1 MRPTAVL
8 LAAAALAGPLAVSA
22 QTLDLPTRKAGL
34 WEIAMTMEKPKAM
47 PAFTSQ
53 VCLDAATDRE
63 MMDYGLKLT
72 GGKCRSLTSKRQGQ
86 SYVIDADCTVAG
98 SASRS
103 RIVMTGDFGSAYTV
117 RVEGTVE
124 GGPGAEKGPQ
134 QMLMTQK
141 GTWKGAECP
150 GMKPGDMTL
159 LGGMK
164 VNIKQLKALS
174 GLIR

>member
-1 MRPTAVL
+1 MMRPTAIL

-22 QTLDLPTRKAGL
+22 QTLDLPSRKAGL
-34 WEIAMTMEKPKAM
+34 WEIAMTVEKPKAL

-53 VCLDAATDRE
+53 VCLDPATDRE
-63 MMDYGLKLT
+63 IMDYGLKLT
-72 GGKCRSLTSKRQGQ
+72 GKCRSLTSKRQGQ

-98 SASRS
+98 AASKS
-103 RIVMTGDFGSAYTV
+103 RIVMAGDFGSAYTV

-124 GGPGAEKGPQ
+124 GGPTAEKGPQ
-134 QMLMTQK
+134 RMLMTQTA
-141 GTWKGAECP
+141 TWKGADCP